1 MKRKRDKKLT
11 PCVSMV
17 TQQLV
22 LSRPPTIDELA
33 QAAIDFEGLFRVLT
47 VFLNLAK
54 WMNFIC
60 EKEEKDERIIPP
72 IDILYRDVY
81 RAICTALESGKVELL
96 GDWLAEIDRIRGAT
110 TQTWPYIEK
119 EIIKGNA

>member
-1 MKRKRDKKLT
+1 MKRKRDRKLT

-22 LSRPPTIDELA
+22 SSRPPTVDELA

-54 WMNFIC
+54 WINFIC

-81 RAICTALESGKVELL
+81 RAICVALESGKVELL

-110 TQTWPYIEK
+110 TPTWPYIEK